1 MNSMIPPQDADITV
15 VNAHLNFPKVNL
27 IAPKTAGY
35 IHVAAEID
43 PIHPFGLGGE
53 SQRKREA
60 REQALKLARALEQE
74 DGVVRATVFVGRLR
88 PPGTHHPEGVHKPA
102 FDLVVLI
109 ETGDMARAEAIQA
122 SAPYK
127 ALIDMLTARS
137 DYLHVARARNGRRIG
152 SVDFSND
159 GVFLFNYFHGEDQRK
174 LIPIWEYTAGWF
186 EDRTDLH
193 NSELLV
199 PEPGQGSE
207 YGLINHCRWDHWH
220 DILPDLALRPTFK
233 SYVLDNFAANGVS
246 PMPILYSLAK

>member
-1 MNSMIPPQDADITV
+1 MNSMNHPQDADITV

-27 IAPKTAGY
+27 VAPKTSGY
-35 IHVAAEID
+35 IHIAAEID
-43 PIHPFGLGGE
+43 PIRPFGLGPA

-60 REQALKLARALEQE
+60 RSLALAKAAQLEKE
-74 DGVVRATVFVGRLR
+74 PGVVRATVFVARFL
-88 PPGTHHPEGVHKPA
+88 PPGTHLPEGVHKPG

-109 ETGDMARAEAIQA
+109 ETTDLATAIALQA
-122 SAPYK
+122 TAPYTDLIAGLK
-127 ALIDMLTARS
+127 AKS
-137 DYLHVARARNGRRIG
+137 DYVHVVRARNGRRIG
-152 SVDFSND
+152 SVDFSRD
-159 GVFLFNYFHGEDQRK
+159 GVFLFNYFHGEAPQK

-186 EDRTDLH
+186 EDRTALD

-199 PEPGQGSE
+199 PEPGLDSE

-246 PMPILYSLAK
+246 PMPILYGLA